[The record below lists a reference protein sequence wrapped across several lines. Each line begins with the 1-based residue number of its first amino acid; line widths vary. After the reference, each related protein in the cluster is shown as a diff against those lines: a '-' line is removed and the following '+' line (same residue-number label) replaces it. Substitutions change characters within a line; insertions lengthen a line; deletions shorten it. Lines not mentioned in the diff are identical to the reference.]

1 MQTHHLKET
10 VKQDQRVRTELCSWD
25 VSFHR
30 FTQNYIRFR
39 FKTIHR
45 FTQNYIFVYCSMGTV
60 YKEVTYAYQS
70 VKNRQ
75 YTEWQTGNTQATQ
88 DKPLKQTNPGNP
100 RSGQY

>member
-1 MQTHHLKET
+1 
-10 VKQDQRVRTELCSWD
+10 
-25 VSFHR
+25 
-30 FTQNYIRFR
+30 
-39 FKTIHR
+39 
-45 FTQNYIFVYCSMGTV
+45 MGTV